1 MRFVSLKL
9 FDFWVITNKL
19 KPCFWAHQCLGPDR
33 KTSTSLLPLLLILT
47 VIFFFFLMSNI
58 TLFLVLNLKFEV
70 VLGIFL
76 LRIWKSRF
84 WGFLHNVLLVLA
96 FLVGLGCVG
105 LCEILY
111 FWVKYL
117 FQCYF
122 RLHFGCFD
130 ELWFLMGI
138 ELEFTFCRS
147 VSTFEDIAYVR
158 IENYFLFLLLLS
170 NC

>member
-1 MRFVSLKL
+1 
-9 FDFWVITNKL
+9 
-19 KPCFWAHQCLGPDR
+19 
-33 KTSTSLLPLLLILT
+33 
-47 VIFFFFLMSNI
+47 MSNI

-76 LRIWKSRF
+76 LRIWNSRF

-111 FWVKYL
+111 FELNIFFSV
-117 FQCYF
+117 F

-147 VSTFEDIAYVR
+147 VSTFEDITYVR